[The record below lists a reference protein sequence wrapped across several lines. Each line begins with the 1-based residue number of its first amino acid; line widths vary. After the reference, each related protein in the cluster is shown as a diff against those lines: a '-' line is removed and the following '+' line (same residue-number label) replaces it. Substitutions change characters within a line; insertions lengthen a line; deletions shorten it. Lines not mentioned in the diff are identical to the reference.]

1 MAFGI
6 TAFAAASCLGAA
18 GFVTDPGALDAV
30 RLAALIATF
39 NGVGA
44 LVLSHVGATRATNLG
59 FFGAVFGGMVLRMAT
74 TLAGLL
80 IGVKILLLPAVP
92 FAVALLTFTAL
103 FTAAEVAL
111 WSRQNFSPK
120 VQLS

>member
-1 MAFGI
+1 MALGM
-6 TAFAAASCLGAA
+6 TAFAAASCLIVM
-18 GFVTDPGALDAV
+18 GFLADEGSETAV
-30 RLAALIATF
+30 LLATAIATF
-39 NGVGA
+39 NGLCA
-44 LVLSHVGATRATNLG
+44 LVLSQVGAARATNLG

-80 IGVKILLLPAVP
+80 IGVKILLLPALP
-92 FAVALLTFTAL
+92 LALALLTFTAL

>member
-6 TAFAAASCLGAA
+6 TAFAAVSCLVAA
-18 GFVTDPGALDAV
+18 GFVADPGARAAV
-30 RLAALIATF
+30 QLAALIGAF

-44 LVLSHVGATRATNLG
+44 LVLSHVGAGRPTNAG

-74 TLAGLL
+74 TLAGML

-92 FAVALLTFTAL
+92 FAVALLAFTAV

>member
-1 MAFGI
+1 MAFGM
-6 TAFAAASCLGAA
+6 TAFAAMSCLVVGGVLA
-18 GFVTDPGALDAV
+18 DPGALAAV
-30 RLAALIATF
+30 QLAALIATF

-44 LVLSHVGATRATNLG
+44 LVLSHVGASRATNLG
-59 FFGAVFGGMVLRMAT
+59 FFGAVFGGMVLRMGT

-92 FAVALLTFTAL
+92 FAVALLAFTAL
-103 FTAAEVAL
+103 FTVAEVAL